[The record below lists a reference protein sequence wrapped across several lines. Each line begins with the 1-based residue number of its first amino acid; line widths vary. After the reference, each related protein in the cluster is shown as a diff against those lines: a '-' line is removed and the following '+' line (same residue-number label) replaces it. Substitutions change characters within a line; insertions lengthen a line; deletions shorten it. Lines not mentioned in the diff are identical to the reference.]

1 MSYFT
6 TAYFHRPE
14 DLVHELES
22 AEFQDVRVF
31 GLEGPGWMLSDL
43 DTRWENTTLKGDLLA
58 VARVLE
64 SEPSILGASAHLLG
78 VGLKR

>member
-1 MSYFT
+1 VFSRSL
-6 TAYFHRPE
+6 RPWWSM
-14 DLVHELES
+14 LAVPPG
-22 AEFQDVRVF
+22 R
-31 GLEGPGWMLSDL
+31 PGWILSDL